1 MMDDFSSV
9 SSDDPA
15 IAKILSEA
23 SDAESSGKRDD
34 AVSLYRKASDLG
46 CTDAAVHLAM
56 MLVDGTEEERKE
68 AIGLFRLADGKG
80 NSAGTRNLGYCYAVG
95 IGVEK
100 DKEKAAEL
108 YIKAAEMGN
117 AKAMCNIGV
126 LYEYGHGVPQDDAK
140 AAEWFGRSAEGG
152 YSRGMTNYACMLR
165 DGKGIAK
172 DPKAAEDWFWKS
184 GSPRAKRLL
193 AIMKLEGTDIPKDA
207 ECARYLL
214 EDASAT
220 DSKAMVIL
228 GDMIVGEDRE
238 RAVALYTKAASKW
251 NNDAKER
258 LEKLGE
264 DLPDSAPRRKKN

>member
-46 CTDAAVHLAM
+46 CTDATVHLAM

-108 YIKAAEMGN
+108 YIKASEMGN
-117 AKAMCNIGV
+117 ATAMCNIGV
-126 LYEYGHGVPQDDAK
+126 LYEYGHGVPQDMTK
-140 AAEWFGRSAEGG
+140 AAYWYGRSAEGG
-152 YSRGMTNYACMLR
+152 YSRGMTNYARMLR
-165 DGKGIAK
+165 DGKGIEK

-193 AIMKLEGTDIPKDA
+193 AKMKLEGTDIPKDL
-207 ECARYLL
+207 ECARCLL

-220 DSKAMVIL
+220 DSKAMVML
-228 GDMIVGEDRE
+228 GDLIMDEDRE
-238 RAVALYTKAASKW
+238 RAVELYTNAAKKR
-251 NNDAKER
+251 NKNAQDR
-258 LEKLGE
+258 LTELG
-264 DLPDSAPRRKKN
+264 LPIPEPTTRF